1 MSKKAKEK
9 TFEASVQGFA
19 LSVVTPD
26 VVVRNNVDQ
35 LVSFIEERVKD
46 YDPAKYDGDADKA
59 KKDRTEL
66 NKGAEQVKHVRQAI
80 QNLNPYGE
88 VIEKLASAEK
98 LILSGS
104 DKLSDIVKAREN
116 EEKDAKRAVIQ
127 TMWDGKDFH
136 LFPLDKV
143 FNPKWLNKTYKITD
157 IEKEIDVII
166 GRTHGDLK
174 SIEDFGG
181 VDVDALKARYLT
193 DLDLSA
199 TMRFGEE
206 LERNRELADEELA
219 GRAER
224 EHRERIEEQRRE
236 VRIETNQYAKSRA
249 TVSLA
254 ASALDDEE
262 GGQPPLPP
270 LKEYTIT
277 VKVTDALLLGIKG
290 FLTAQGVEYECNE
303 LTF

>member
-1 MSKKAKEK
+1 MSEKEYKAD
-9 TFEASVQGFA
+9 VQGFE

-26 VVVRNNVDQ
+26 VRVSTNVDQ
-35 LVSFIEERVKD
+35 LVSFIGERIKD

-59 KKDRTEL
+59 RKDRTEL
-66 NKGAEQVKHVRQAI
+66 NKGVAQVKAVRQKI
-80 QNLNPYGE
+80 QDLNPYGGL
-88 VIEKLASAEK
+88 IEKLASAEK
-98 LILSGS
+98 LIQSGS
-104 DKLSDIVKAREN
+104 DKLGDIVKAREN

-127 TMWDGKDFH
+127 TMWDAKDFN

-206 LERNRELADEELA
+206 LERNRKLADEELA

-224 EHRERIEEQRRE
+224 EHRERIEEQKRE
-236 VRIETNQYAKSRA
+236 VRAEAEHYAKSRA
-249 TVSLA
+249 TVNLA
-254 ASALDDEE
+254 VSALDDEE
-262 GGQPPLPP
+262 GEEPSLPP

-277 VKVTDALLLGIKG
+277 VKVTDAQLIGIKN
-290 FLTAQGVEYECNE
+290 FLTGQGIEYECNE
-303 LTF
+303 LEF

>member
-1 MSKKAKEK
+1 MSESKEYKAD
-9 TFEASVQGFA
+9 VQGFE

-26 VVVRNNVDQ
+26 VRVSTNVDQ
-35 LVSFIEERVKD
+35 LVSFIGERIKD

-59 KKDRTEL
+59 RKDRTEL
-66 NKGAEQVKHVRQAI
+66 NKGVAQVKAVRQKI
-80 QNLNPYGE
+80 QDLNPYGGL
-88 VIEKLASAEK
+88 IEKLASAEK
-98 LILSGS
+98 LIQSGS
-104 DKLSDIVKAREN
+104 DKLGDIVKAREN
-116 EEKDAKRAVIQ
+116 EEKEAKRAVIQ

-206 LERNRELADEELA
+206 LERNRKLADEELA

-224 EHRERIEEQRRE
+224 EHRERIEEQKRE
-236 VRIETNQYAKSRA
+236 VRAETEHYANSRTA
-249 TVSLA
+249 ANLA
-254 ASALDDEE
+254 VSALDDEE
-262 GGQPPLPP
+262 GEEPSLPP

-277 VKVTDALLLGIKG
+277 VKVTDAQLIGIKN
-290 FLTAQGVEYECNE
+290 FLTGQGIEYECNE
-303 LTF
+303 LEF